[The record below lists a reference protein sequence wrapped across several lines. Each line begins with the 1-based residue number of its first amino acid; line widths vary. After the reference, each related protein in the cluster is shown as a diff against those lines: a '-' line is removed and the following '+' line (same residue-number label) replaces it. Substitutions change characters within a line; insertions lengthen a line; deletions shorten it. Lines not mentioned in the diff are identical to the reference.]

1 MQEVSGSIPL
11 FSTKKALYFVGS
23 MVLFFLL
30 KQKMGAAL
38 FRLHRFQT
46 FCRRASDTPD
56 LKQNR
61 YACSVFRADS
71 SMPRPASVSLRW
83 RSFYGRGW
91 ITQAALLK
99 IAHWTVFAP
108 SSATG
113 PQLFESTRMKTQ
125 SFCKQKTASVS
136 LRWRSFYGRG
146 WITRAAHLKKPRR
159 GFFPRRTVRRVDAV
173 RIHPLSLREGYY
185 KTETPVPGSDT
196 GVLSGR
202 GWIRTTEAEKQQ
214 IYSLSP
220 LATRE
225 HAHIL
230 FAVIADCLYILSSE
244 VAFVNYFFHGFSL
257 FLSFSIFLRFT
268 AIKALPITAK
278 DPKTFSVLRSF
289 WSW

>member
-1 MQEVSGSIPL
+1 
-11 FSTKKALYFVGS
+11 
-23 MVLFFLL
+23 
-30 KQKMGAAL
+30 MGAGGLRAP
-38 FRLHRFQT
+38 RRKGARVAAPSG
-46 FCRRASDTPD
+46 CIVPWAARASCWPQPQQ
-56 LKQNR
+56 LLPVSAAGSGR
-61 YACSVFRADS
+61 RCCCSN
-71 SMPRPASVSLRW
+71 PPL
-83 RSFYGRGW
+83 RSF
-91 ITQAALLK
+91 
-99 IAHWTVFAP
+99 
-108 SSATG
+108 
-113 PQLFESTRMKTQ
+113 
-125 SFCKQKTASVS
+125 CTA
-136 LRWRSFYGRG
+136 
-146 WITRAAHLKKPRR
+146 
-159 GFFPRRTVRRVDAV
+159 D
-173 RIHPLSLREGYY
+173 

-196 GVLSGR
+196 GVLGGR